1 MSTIGE
7 RIRDVRKS
15 NGLTLEKFGDRIG
28 ISCSA
33 LSMIET
39 GKNTPSDQTI
49 LSIIREFKVDGNW
62 LKTGEGDPKK
72 PVPRNQEI
80 GLYMNRLLN
89 GEVTELERS
98 LICFMANTTM
108 EEWDML
114 NAMLDRLIAETK
126 KAEKEKETGE

>member
-1 MSTIGE
+1 MTIGE
-7 RIRDVRKS
+7 RIREVRKS
-15 NGLTLEKFGDRIG
+15 NGLTAEKFGERIG
-28 ISCSA
+28 ITNGAVS
-33 LSMIET
+33 LIEN
-39 GKNTPSDQTI
+39 GKSNPSDQTI